1 MKIEFKTW
9 GEETITLEGQVGG
22 YVKLTIK
29 SKDSDLPVEMSTTLM
44 EEDLYRL
51 VNSVGMIQ

>member
-9 GEETITLEGQVGG
+9 GEETITLEGRVGG

-51 VNSVGMIQ
+51 VNSVGMFQ